1 MTSRNSFWVSMKENH
16 KRRIWVW
23 IVTALIQI
31 ASYVGVLTVYLS
43 RIRMWNTEGS
53 YKTAEA
59 YQDAL
64 YQAAMDAL
72 GFQDNLLPVLT
83 GLAFII
89 GMQGFSYLYDR
100 RKVDMYHS
108 VPVDKNRRFLVI
120 YINGIAIYLAT
131 TFVSLLLSV
140 ISAAAQNAV
149 NCEVAAVIGLGFL
162 WNFLLFL
169 VIYHTVILAVM
180 LTGNRFIT
188 LFAAGTF
195 ALYEMLLYSLVND
208 MQHTFFGTKD
218 AFYIYHKPKLSV
230 VSDYINHI
238 QEMKNLVSVRET
250 AVKALPF
257 YGKWLLLAAVLLAVA
272 WLCYRKR
279 PSEAA
284 GRAMAFPA
292 IESAV
297 KVIVVIPAAIGLGM
311 WVHNAGYGNTALTV
325 TTMVAAGVIASAVME
340 VVYDFDLKSLFRHL
354 ISSGAAVIGIVA
366 IFFIFK
372 ADIFGYDKY
381 IPLES
386 KLESVAVVSDFYL
399 DFWDEEFNYV
409 GVAERIGKDMHI
421 VDTEP
426 VLELA
431 SRAQQ
436 ENMEDMEDPR
446 TVHVLYRLKSG
457 REVGRKFYV
466 DFGNPANEE
475 LLNRIVGTQEYRDV
489 IYQVMTDQKSFEAV
503 QMMSYSNG
511 ATEVILPP
519 EDGPRLREAYV
530 KDMQRFDFTLARN
543 NRPCGEISIHFPNWM
558 NYTLFVYDSF
568 ENTIEYLKAQDAY
581 YPVQLNPEDIDSIT
595 VTNYHNELQ
604 ETEEDYGEAAMGTY
618 GVRDSATYAYKESNL
633 VSETF
638 YEQEE
643 FAKIVP
649 VIYPNY
655 LFAPWHDYKETDDN
669 YDIYITFKKDTTYPY
684 NRGNYGFN
692 YQFYAGQA
700 PEFVAEATKLGAD

>member
-1 MTSRNSFWVSMKENH
+1 
-16 KRRIWVW
+16 
-23 IVTALIQI
+23 
-31 ASYVGVLTVYLS
+31 
-43 RIRMWNTEGS
+43 
-53 YKTAEA
+53 
-59 YQDAL
+59 
-64 YQAAMDAL
+64 
-72 GFQDNLLPVLT
+72 
-83 GLAFII
+83 
-89 GMQGFSYLYDR
+89 
-100 RKVDMYHS
+100 MYHS

-120 YINGIAIYLAT
+120 YINGMAIYLAT
-131 TFVSLLLSV
+131 TLVSLLVGV

-149 NCEVAAVIGLGFL
+149 NCEAAAVIGLGFL
-162 WNFLLFL
+162 WNFLVFL

-195 ALYEMLLYSLVND
+195 ALYEMLLYILFND
-208 MQHTFFGTKD
+208 MQHTFFDTKD
-218 AFYIYHKPKLSV
+218 AFYIDHKPKLSV
-230 VSDYINHI
+230 VADYINHI

-257 YGKWLLLAAVLLAVA
+257 YGKWLLLAAALLAAA

-292 IESAV
+292 IKSAV

-325 TTMVAAGVIASAVME
+325 TTMVAAGVVASAVME
-340 VVYDFDLKSLFRHL
+340 VIYDFDLKSLFRHL
-354 ISSGAAVIGIVA
+354 ISSGAAVIGIVV

-386 KLESVAVVSDFYL
+386 KLESAALVLDFYP
-399 DFWDEEFNYV
+399 DFWDEEFKYV
-409 GVAERIGKDMHI
+409 GVAERIEENMHI
-421 VDTEP
+421 VDTGP

-436 ENMEDMEDPR
+436 EKMEDMEDPR
-446 TVHVLYRLKSG
+446 MVHVLYRLKSG
-457 REVGRKFYV
+457 RKVGRKFYV
-466 DFGNPANEE
+466 DLGNPANEE
-475 LLNRIVGTQEYRDV
+475 PLNRIVGTQEYRDAT
-489 IYQVMTDQKSFEAV
+489 YQVMTDQKSFGTV

-511 ATEVILPP
+511 ATEVVLPP
-519 EDGPRLREAYV
+519 EDGLRLREAYV
-530 KDMQRFDFTLARN
+530 KDMQRFDFTLARSS
-543 NRPCGEISIHFPNWM
+543 RPCGEIRIHFPNWM
-558 NYTLFVYDSF
+558 SYTLSVYDSF

-581 YPVQLNPEDIDSIT
+581 YPVQLNPEDIDCIT

-604 ETEEDYGEAAMGTY
+604 ELEGDYVESAMRAY
-618 GVRDSATYAYKESNL
+618 DVRESAVYVYEESNL

-649 VIYPNY
+649 VIYPND
-655 LFAPWHDYKETDDN
+655 LSAPWHGYKETDCN
-669 YDIYITFKKDTTYPY
+669 YDVYITFKKDTTYPY
-684 NRGNYGFN
+684 NRSNYGFN
-692 YQFYAGQA
+692 YQFYAGQV